1 MQKAFF
7 GGTDPSG
14 GDLSRENQLQRVIQE
29 YMIPSSRQITT
40 SLMLLGTGA
49 SARLPSVDEVVRPV
63 GSCTIASS
71 RRDMMVEGTG
81 F

>member
-1 MQKAFF
+1 MPKAFF

-29 YMIPSSRQITT
+29 YMIPSSRQIT